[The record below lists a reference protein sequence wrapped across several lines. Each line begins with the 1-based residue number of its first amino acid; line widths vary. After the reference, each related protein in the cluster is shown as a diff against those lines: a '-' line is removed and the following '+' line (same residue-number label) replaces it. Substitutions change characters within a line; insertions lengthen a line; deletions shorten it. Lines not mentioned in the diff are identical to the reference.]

1 MRVAVCGKGES
12 GLRAPSERK
21 SDEDNVVRLLLSSL
35 FFGYR
40 IESPPPPNHW
50 KSLSKHLIEPQRRP
64 TMVDVAA
71 LAGVGLKTVSR
82 VVNDERGVSP
92 QLEARVRRAIE
103 QLNYRRDANASMLRR
118 LGGKTKTIGLVLED
132 VSNPFSSALHRAIE
146 DAARDRGVLV
156 FAGSCDE
163 DPDRERALIGSFRER
178 RVDGLII
185 VPASH
190 DHGYLYEDRSTGT
203 ALVFV
208 DRPAVHLDADS
219 VVSDNHGGA
228 IAATEHL
235 LEHGHERI
243 GFLGDLLTISTARD
257 RLAGYLQAL
266 ERARIARDDRLIRT
280 DLRDPD
286 AAAAAV
292 DEMLSLPDPPTAV
305 FAGQNLLT
313 IGGVH
318 ALRNAGLQ
326 GRIALIGFDDVSLAD
341 MVEPA
346 ISVVAQDPQALGRA
360 AAELLFR
367 RLDGEAGA
375 AVHRVI
381 PVTLIARGS
390 GEIASAG
397 S

>member
-146 DAARDRGVLV
+146 DSARARNVLV

-163 DPDRERALIGSFRER
+163 DPRRERELIGSLRDR
-178 RVDGLII
+178 RVDGII
-185 VPASH
+185 VVPASH
-190 DHGYLYEDRSTGT
+190 DHTYLYVEQRAGT

-208 DRPAVHLDADS
+208 DRPAGHLDADS
-219 VVSDNHGGA
+219 VASNNVGGSVEA
-228 IAATEHL
+228 VEHL
-235 LEHGHERI
+235 LARGHRRI
-243 GFLGDLLTISTARD
+243 AFLGDLLSISTAEERLQGYSQALD
-257 RLAGYLQAL
+257 LAGVAR
-266 ERARIARDDRLIRT
+266 ERGYRPVNRIA
-280 DLRDPD
+280 
-286 AAAAAV
+286 
-292 DEMLSLPDPPTAV
+292 
-305 FAGQNLLT
+305 N
-313 IGGVH
+313 
-318 ALRNAGLQ
+318 
-326 GRIALIGFDDVSLAD
+326 
-341 MVEPA
+341 
-346 ISVVAQDPQALGRA
+346 QA
-360 AAELLFR
+360 
-367 RLDGEAGA
+367 
-375 AVHRVI
+375 
-381 PVTLIARGS
+381 
-390 GEIASAG
+390 
-397 S
+397 